1 MTDKQMKIH
10 LLILIFALFCLDG
23 YAQRD
28 TLSFLHI
35 TDSHMMFNL
44 ENYNKD
50 IVLHREYTKDFKE
63 GNNRFRQFMETTPLQ
78 TGADMIIVTGDMID
92 FYDAET
98 AGGDALAYQIEQFAR
113 FLGQFDYPLYMTLG
127 NHDVFSYNWGKGR
140 VVPNQLKTGAARAS
154 WIRTFDCFR
163 DGTYYSRIY
172 QIGETTYRLIFLDN
186 AYYQFK
192 KAENVVNPYIDKPQL
207 HWLKAELNASQED
220 VEIILMHV
228 PFTEQS
234 ALPESNNELY
244 AALTSVPS
252 VRLILAGH
260 YHKGTVMEF
269 PVSGDN
275 KITQVGTDALVGGS
289 ENWRLIRLTE
299 EEIQV
304 SLIGREEDEVKISSN
319 INDYDTRN

>member
-10 LLILIFALFCLDG
+10 LLILLFALFCLDG
-23 YAQRD
+23 YAQKD

-35 TDSHMMFNL
+35 TDSHVMFNL

-50 IVLHREYTKDFKE
+50 IVHHREYTRDYKE
-63 GNNRFRQFMETTPLQ
+63 ANNRFRQFMESTPLQ
-78 TGADMIIVTGDMID
+78 TGADMIIAPGDMID

-98 AGGDALAYQIEQFAR
+98 AGGNVLAYQIEQFAR

-127 NHDVFSYNWGKGR
+127 NHDVFSYNWGKDR

-244 AALTSVPS
+244 AALTAVPS

-260 YHKGTVMEF
+260 YHKGAIMPF
-269 PVSGDN
+269 PVAEGN
-275 KITQVGTDALVGGS
+275 EMIQVGTDALVAGA
-289 ENWRLIRLTE
+289 EKWRLIRLTE
-299 EEIQV
+299 KEILV
-304 SLIGREEDEVKISSN
+304 SSMGTKESERTISVK
-319 INDYDTRN
+319 

>member
-1 MTDKQMKIH
+1 MTDKQMKFN
-10 LLILIFALFCLDG
+10 LLILFFALFCLDG

-35 TDSHMMFNL
+35 TDTHLMFNL

-50 IVLHREYTKDFKE
+50 IVHHREYTRDYKE
-63 GNNRFRQFMETTPLQ
+63 ANNRFRQFMESTPLQ
-78 TGADMIIVTGDMID
+78 TGADMIIATGDMID
-92 FYDAET
+92 FHDAKTGE
-98 AGGDALAYQIEQFAR
+98 GNVFAYQVEQYAR
-113 FLGQFDYPLYMTLG
+113 YISQYDHPFYMTLG
-127 NHDVFSYNWGKGR
+127 NHDVFSYNWGNDR
-140 VVPNQLKTGAARAS
+140 VIPNQLKTGAARAA
-154 WIRTFDCFR
+154 WIRNFDCFR

-244 AALTSVPS
+244 AALTAVPS

-260 YHKGTVMEF
+260 YHKGAIMPF
-269 PVSGDN
+269 PVAEGN
-275 KITQVGTDALVGGS
+275 EMIQVGTDALVAGA
-289 ENWRLIRLTE
+289 EKWRLIRLTE
-299 EEIQV
+299 KEILV
-304 SLIGREEDEVKISSN
+304 SSMGTKESERTISVK
-319 INDYDTRN
+319 

>member
-10 LLILIFALFCLDG
+10 LLILLFALFCLDG
-23 YAQRD
+23 YAQKD

-35 TDSHMMFNL
+35 TDSHVMFNL

-50 IVLHREYTKDFKE
+50 IVHHREYTRDYKE
-63 GNNRFRQFMETTPLQ
+63 ANNRFRQFMESTPLQ
-78 TGADMIIVTGDMID
+78 TGADMIIATGDMID

-98 AGGDALAYQIEQFAR
+98 AGGNVLAYQIEQFAR

-234 ALPESNNELY
+234 AFPESNNELY
-244 AALTSVPS
+244 AALTAVPS

-260 YHKGTVMEF
+260 YHKGAIMPF
-269 PVSGDN
+269 PVAEGN
-275 KITQVGTDALVGGS
+275 EMIQVGTDALVAGA
-289 ENWRLIRLTE
+289 EKWRLIRLTE
-299 EEIQV
+299 KEILV
-304 SLIGREEDEVKISSN
+304 SSMGTKESERTISVK
-319 INDYDTRN
+319 

>member
-10 LLILIFALFCLDG
+10 LLILLFALFCLDG
-23 YAQRD
+23 YAQKD

-50 IVLHREYTKDFKE
+50 IVQHREYTRDYKE
-63 GNNRFRQFMETTPLQ
+63 ANNRFRQFMESTPLQ
-78 TGADMIIVTGDMID
+78 TGADMIIATGDMID

-98 AGGDALAYQIEQFAR
+98 AGGNVLAYQIEQFAR

-127 NHDVFSYNWGKGR
+127 NHDVFSYNWGKDR

-244 AALTSVPS
+244 AALTAVPS

-260 YHKGTVMEF
+260 YHKGAIMPF
-269 PVSGDN
+269 PVAEGN
-275 KITQVGTDALVGGS
+275 EMIQVGTDALVAGA
-289 ENWRLIRLTE
+289 EKWRLIRLTE
-299 EEIQV
+299 KEILV
-304 SLIGREEDEVKISSN
+304 SSMGTKESERTISVK
-319 INDYDTRN
+319 